1 MNVELLF
8 DAIVSWIEICRSV
21 YIFLSITAQKPG
33 RTIADL
39 QNLQNFSLL
48 LIRFRGIYICLN
60 L

>member
-1 MNVELLF
+1 MNMELLF
-8 DAIVSWIEICRSV
+8 DAIMSWIEICLS
-21 YIFLSITAQKPG
+21 ISLSITAQKSG

-48 LIRFRGIYICLN
+48 LIRFRGVYICLN

>member
-8 DAIVSWIEICRSV
+8 DAIVSWIEICSS
-21 YIFLSITAQKPG
+21 IFLSITAQKSG

-48 LIRFRGIYICLN
+48 LIRFRGVYICLN